1 MLFRIVMLLIMLVGG
16 KFIVTFIRR
25 LKDEYSYNYQDID
38 RYIDQRR

>member
-1 MLFRIVMLLIMLVGG
+1 MLFRLIMLLLMLIGG
-16 KFIVTFIRR
+16 KLIVNFIRR